1 MELDRKLALVT
12 DTEHGIAN
20 AIALALTEVG
30 ADVTTA
36 ETVSLA
42 SHSLM
47 SLMCLIAPVRA
58 CAHCVN
64 RP

>member
-12 DTEHGIAN
+12 DTGHGIAN

-36 ETVSLA
+36 EIVSRA
-42 SHSLM
+42 SRSLM
-47 SLMCLIAPVRA
+47 SLMCLIAPVRV